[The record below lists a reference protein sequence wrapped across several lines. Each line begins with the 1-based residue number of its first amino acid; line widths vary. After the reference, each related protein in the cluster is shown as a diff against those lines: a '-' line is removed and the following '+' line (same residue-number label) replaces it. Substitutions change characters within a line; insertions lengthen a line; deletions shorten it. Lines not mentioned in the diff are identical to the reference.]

1 MFRAVVTCLQPRFG
15 LLYGFLTLRA
25 AAQIGHAQDLSLG
38 AALRDGPV
46 VVRDEPV
53 STTPYIVKAL
63 AGAAFHNDCAA
74 VLLHGFM
81 GDQKAKLCGRPSK
94 GRETCACWGVDLSVI
109 V

>member
-1 MFRAVVTCLQPRFG
+1 MIDVERI
-15 LLYGFLTLRA
+15 A

-46 VVRDEPV
+46 VVRGEPV
-53 STTPYIVKAL
+53 STTPYVVKAL